1 MSCDTDDF
9 VSLFTS
15 FVACAELVF
24 IDNSIFP
31 TDFQCICA
39 LCVCLAE
46 LAHNR
51 IFALLPVPLLLL
63 PHNNINKL
71 PKNSSK
77 QSVCHRFCGRRSPY
91 DICES
96 NVLKQKI
103 VQNSTH
109 TKQQKIHVKNRKH
122 KIEGDLFI
130 CQVSFQLFGQVINHL
145 RN

>member
-15 FVACAELVF
+15 YVACAELVSSTIQF
-24 IDNSIFP
+24 FPLIFSV
-31 TDFQCICA
+31 FVQ
-39 LCVCLAE
+39 CVCLAE